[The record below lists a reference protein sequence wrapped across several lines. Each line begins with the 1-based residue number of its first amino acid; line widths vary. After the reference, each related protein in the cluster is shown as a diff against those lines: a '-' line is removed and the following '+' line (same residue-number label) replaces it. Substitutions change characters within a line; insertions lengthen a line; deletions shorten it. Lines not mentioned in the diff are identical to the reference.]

1 MKTLLINNSPFLF
14 LNLFLIL
21 LFTNA
26 EIFQCITLEKT
37 KFQKMI
43 MKNQKIIQSTRIENY
58 LRKLVLQNNEIGD
71 KDLVFLEKEDLD
83 VNPKDINFIL
93 QDDSDEDELRA
104 RLFSFK
110 YGKIN
115 QKEKN
120 FVPLTCEKSKEIVAK
135 GWKAYDILL
144 IGDKNENLV
153 IKICLNE
160 NKELNFAVSVKINE
174 NCKEYIDKIEELK
187 IINIE

>member
-21 LFTNA
+21 LYTNA

-120 FVPLTCEKSKEIVAK
+120 FLTLICDKLHWNSKLYFPSEGYLSSIAFYSANLK
-135 GWKAYDILL
+135 RALGSKKDFEHGNLYLFLYSSDLL
-144 IGDKNENLV
+144 SFLMVCIW
-153 IKICLNE
+153 
-160 NKELNFAVSVKINE
+160 
-174 NCKEYIDKIEELK
+174 
-187 IINIE
+187 